1 MLAEIEEEIDEALED
16 GGEISETYP
25 TANMFIKTVLQ
36 GSISAQP
43 PISAH
48 SIAVPSDSQPTAP
61 TIPMV
66 TKGSKKLV
74 RRFFKK
80 QNYANEIAFGI
91 LFDTGFTPSE
101 LLSLRGN
108 DVRTVKGYF
117 IELIPE
123 SSGMMAQI
131 LAMSSA
137 VAGAADAEW
146 ETLEERHRAQK
157 MN

>member
-1 MLAEIEEEIDEALED
+1 
-16 GGEISETYP
+16 
-25 TANMFIKTVLQ
+25 MFIRTAFQETICAQLP
-36 GSISAQP
+36 ISAQ
-43 PISAH
+43 
-48 SIAVPSDSQPTAP
+48 SIAAPSDSQPTAS

-66 TKGSKKLV
+66 TKGSKKLI

-80 QNYANEIAFGI
+80 KNYVNEIAFGI

-108 DVRTVKGYF
+108 DVRTVKRYF
-117 IELIPE
+117 TELIPE

-157 MN
+157 TT